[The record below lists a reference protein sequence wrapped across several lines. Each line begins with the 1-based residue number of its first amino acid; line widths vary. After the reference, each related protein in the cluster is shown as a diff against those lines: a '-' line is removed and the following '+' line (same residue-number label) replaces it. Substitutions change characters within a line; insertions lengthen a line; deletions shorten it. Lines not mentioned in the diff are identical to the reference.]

1 MRRLGRLV
9 GVVVMLVGA
18 ACGGDEPAGVPD
30 DRRSPAPASG
40 LADVGGYRLAY
51 ACEGDGSPTVLL
63 EAGLGS
69 PGTSDFADLLDGVAD
84 LGTRVC
90 TYDRAG
96 TGTSDPRPTG
106 QGLPTAETEA
116 EELHALLATI
126 DVPPPY
132 VVVPHSYG
140 GLVARVFADAYP
152 DEVVGFV
159 FEDVSTAWE
168 IDLWPRWDPSPWIDG
183 EQKIDIQAT
192 ERQVLDAAPLGDRP
206 AIVLSQSTYDEE
218 GIPKWA
224 APIFARQQSKLA
236 ALGDDVI
243 HVRAEDTGHFIHR
256 ERPELML
263 EAIAEVVRAV
273 REGTPLEPCD
283 VVFDG
288 PGVTCVSG

>member
-1 MRRLGRLV
+1 
-9 GVVVMLVGA
+9 MLLAV
-18 ACGGDEPAGVPD
+18 ACRGDEPPSALAGE
-30 DRRSPAPASG
+30 RSPAPTSG
-40 LADVGGYRLAY
+40 MADVGGYRLAY

-69 PGTSDFADLLDGVAD
+69 PGTADFADLLDGVAE
-84 LGTRVC
+84 LGTRAC

-106 QGLPTAETEA
+106 EGLPTARTEA
-116 EELHALLATI
+116 DELHALLAAI
-126 DVPPPY
+126 DVGPPY
-132 VVVPHSYG
+132 VLVPHSYG
-140 GLVARVFADAYP
+140 GLVARVFADAFAG
-152 DEVVGFV
+152 EVAGFV

-183 EQKIDIQAT
+183 QQKIDIQT
-192 ERQVLDAAPLGDRP
+192 SGRQVLDAAPLGDRP
-206 AIVLSQSTYDEE
+206 AIVVSQSTYDEE

-243 HVRAEDTGHFIHR
+243 HIRAEDTGHFIHR

-273 REGTPLEPCD
+273 RDGSPLEPCD
-283 VVFDG
+283 AVFDG
-288 PGVTCVSG
+288 PDVTCVSG